1 MNGILRITDPILS
14 DDSIDKY
21 EDVEYEPVAGTNLNS
36 SGADIRLAIETQDI
50 FTHPSES
57 FLIIEGRL
65 LKADGT
71 PYDPANLITLTNNG
85 IMHLFKRIRYDLSG
99 QEIENIMNVGQV
111 TTMLGLLKY
120 PDDFSKSKGLN
131 QLWYKDTTIRADN
144 ENGGFNV
151 RRTYIFQADPVG
163 SFSFKIPLK
172 HIFGFCEDYDF
183 SKSKGLNQLWYKDT
197 TIRADNENGGFN
209 VRRTY
214 IFQADPVG
222 SFSFKIPLKHI
233 FGFCEDYDKVVYGLK
248 HNLTLTRNNDNDAIF
263 KSAALAVGGR
273 DNVADGQVR
282 LSKVSWFMPHVTPAD
297 KVKME
302 LYKIIERKEK
312 IPVGY
317 RMIQCDSA
325 TIPHNSTSFSRRLSV
340 KSSPEVPRFIIVGFQ
355 TNKSGNQKRNP
366 SVFDSVNIS
375 NIYVMLNSMRYPT
388 ADYNI
393 SFDKQQFSRVY
404 GDTADFRSK
413 FFNMDEL
420 VSSPNIN
427 PSDYRTLYPLFLFD
441 VSKQSEKLKYS
452 TTDIQVKM
460 FFSDG
465 IPLNTQVY
473 GVIISD
479 RLINFQSDGNKFS
492 VVF

>member
-1 MNGILRITDPILS
+1 MSSILRITDPIIK

-21 EDVEYEPVAGTNLNS
+21 EEIEYEPVAGTNLNS
-36 SGADIRLAIETQDI
+36 PGQDIRLTIETQDI

-57 FLIIEGRL
+57 YLIVEGRL
-65 LKADGT
+65 LRGDNNSYGNN
-71 PYDPANLITLTNNG
+71 DLITLTNNG

-99 QEIENIMNVGQV
+99 QEIENIMNVGQA

-131 QLWYKDTTIRADN
+131 QLWYKDTTENANDDNIGYQYRRYYIIRN
-144 ENGGFNV
+144 SNP
-151 RRTYIFQADPVG
+151 RG
-163 SFSFKIPLK
+163 SFSFRIPLK
-172 HIFGFCEDYDF
+172 Y
-183 SKSKGLNQLWYKDT
+183 
-197 TIRADNENGGFN
+197 
-209 VRRTY
+209 
-214 IFQADPVG
+214 
-222 SFSFKIPLKHI
+222 I

-248 HNLTLTRNNDNDAIF
+248 HNLTLTRNDDKNAIF
-263 KSAALAVGGR
+263 KSNVNDGAVPPV
-273 DNVADGQVR
+273 DNVVDGKVI
-282 LSKVSWFMPHVTPAD
+282 LSKISWFMPHVTPAD
-297 KVKME
+297 KDKME

-325 TIPHNSTSFSRRLSV
+325 SIPQAIAFSWRLSV

-355 TNKSGNQKRNP
+355 TNKIGNQKTNP
-366 SVFDSVNIS
+366 SLFDNVNVS

-393 SFDKQQFSRVY
+393 SFLGQKYSRVY
-404 GDTADFRSK
+404 GDAAEFRSK

-420 VSSPNIN
+420 ISSPNIN
-427 PSDYRTLYPLFLFD
+427 PTEYRNLYPLFLFD

-452 TTDIQVKM
+452 TTDIQIKM
-460 FFSDG
+460 HFSANV
-465 IPLNTQVY
+465 PANTQAY
-473 GVIISD
+473 AVIISD

-492 VVF
+492 VVV

>member
-1 MNGILRITDPILS
+1 MNSILRITDPILK

-21 EDVEYEPVAGTNLNS
+21 EEIEYEPVAGTNLNS
-36 SGADIRLAIETQDI
+36 SGQDIRLTIETQDI

-57 FLIIEGRL
+57 YLIVEGRL
-65 LKADGT
+65 LR
-71 PYDPANLITLTNNG
+71 ANNNSYGNDDLINLTNNG

-99 QEIENIMNVGQV
+99 QEIENIMNVGQA

-131 QLWYKDTTIRADN
+131 QLWYKDTIENADDDNIGYLYRRYYIIRN
-144 ENGGFNV
+144 SN
-151 RRTYIFQADPVG
+151 PKG
-163 SFSFKIPLK
+163 SFSFRIPLK
-172 HIFGFCEDYDF
+172 YIFGFCD
-183 SKSKGLNQLWYKDT
+183 
-197 TIRADNENGGFN
+197 
-209 VRRTY
+209 
-214 IFQADPVG
+214 
-222 SFSFKIPLKHI
+222 
-233 FGFCEDYDKVVYGLK
+233 DYDKVVYGLK
-248 HNLTLTRNNDNDAIF
+248 HNLTLTRNDDNNAIF
-263 KSAALAVGGR
+263 KSAVVDGGGN
-273 DNVADGQVR
+273 DVVADGKVI
-282 LSKVSWFMPHVTPAD
+282 LSKISWFMPHVTPAD
-297 KVKME
+297 KDKME

-325 TIPHNSTSFSRRLSV
+325 SIPQALMFSWRLSV

-355 TNKSGNQKRNP
+355 TNKIGNQKQNP
-366 SVFDSVNIS
+366 SIFDNVNVS

-393 SFDKQQFSRVY
+393 SFMGQKYSRVY
-404 GDTADFRSK
+404 GDAAEFRSK

-420 VSSPNIN
+420 ISSPNIN
-427 PSDYRTLYPLFLFD
+427 PTEYRNLYPLFLFD

-452 TTDIQVKM
+452 TTDIQIKM
-460 FFSDG
+460 HFSANVPAG
-465 IPLNTQVY
+465 TQAY
-473 GVIISD
+473 AVIISD

>member
-1 MNGILRITDPILS
+1 MSSILRITDPILS

-21 EDVEYEPVAGTNLNS
+21 EDIEYEPVAGTNLNS
-36 SGADIRLAIETQDI
+36 SGADIRLTIETQDI

-65 LKADGT
+65 IKGDGT
-71 PYDPANLITLTNNG
+71 PYDAANLITLTNNG

-99 QEIENIMNVGQV
+99 QEIENIMNVGQA

-131 QLWYKDTTIRADN
+131 QLWYKDTTIRANDDN
-144 ENGGFNV
+144 NGFSI
-151 RRTYIFQADPVG
+151 RRKYIFEDANPVG
-163 SFSFKIPLK
+163 
-172 HIFGFCEDYDF
+172 
-183 SKSKGLNQLWYKDT
+183 T
-197 TIRADNENGGFN
+197 
-209 VRRTY
+209 
-214 IFQADPVG
+214 
-222 SFSFKIPLKHI
+222 FSFKIPLKHI

-263 KSAALAVGGR
+263 KTA
-273 DNVADGQVR
+273 NVDGAGNDVVANGKVI
-282 LSKVSWFMPHVTPAD
+282 LSKISWFMPHVTPAD
-297 KVKME
+297 KDKME

-317 RMIQCDSA
+317 RMIQCDGAS
-325 TIPHNSTSFSRRLSV
+325 IPQNSTSFSWRLSV

-355 TNKSGNQKRNP
+355 TNKSGNQKQNP
-366 SVFDSVNIS
+366 SVFDNVNVS

-393 SFDKQQFSRVY
+393 SFPAQKFSRVY

-413 FFNMDEL
+413 FFNMDDL

-427 PSDYRTLYPLFLFD
+427 PSDYRELYPLFLFD
-441 VSKQSEKLKYS
+441 VSKQSEKQKYS

-460 FFSDG
+460 FFSAG

>member
-1 MNGILRITDPILS
+1 MSSILRITDPILS

-21 EDVEYEPVAGTNLNS
+21 EDIEYEPVAGTNLNS
-36 SGADIRLAIETQDI
+36 SGADIRLTIETQDI

-57 FLIIEGRL
+57 FLIIEGV
-65 LKADGT
+65 LKKHDDT
-71 PYDPANLITLTNNG
+71 PYDAADLVTLTNNG

-99 QEIENIMNVGQV
+99 QEIENIMNVGQA

-131 QLWYKDTTIRADN
+131 QLWYKDTTINAN
-144 ENGGFNV
+144 NNNNGFSI
-151 RRTYIFQADPVG
+151 RRNYIFLNADPIG
-163 SFSFKIPLK
+163 
-172 HIFGFCEDYDF
+172 
-183 SKSKGLNQLWYKDT
+183 T
-197 TIRADNENGGFN
+197 
-209 VRRTY
+209 
-214 IFQADPVG
+214 
-222 SFSFKIPLKHI
+222 FSFKIPLKHI

-263 KSAALAVGGR
+263 KAPNVVGGV
-273 DNVADGQVR
+273 DVVADGKVI
-282 LSKVSWFMPHVTPAD
+282 LSKVSWFMPHLTPAD
-297 KVKME
+297 KDKME

-325 TIPHNSTSFSRRLSV
+325 SIPQHSTSFSWRLSV

-355 TNKSGNQKRNP
+355 TDKSGNQKQNP
-366 SVFDSVNIS
+366 SLFNTVNVS

-388 ADYNI
+388 TDYNI
-393 SFDKQQFSRVY
+393 SFDEQRLSRVY
-404 GDTADFRSK
+404 GDTANFRSK

-427 PSDYRTLYPLFLFD
+427 PSDYRYLYPLFLFD

-452 TTDIQVKM
+452 TIDIQIKM
-460 FFSDG
+460 HFSAG
-465 IPLNTQVY
+465 MAANTQAY
-473 GVIISD
+473 AVIISD